1 MHPEILTETQADVLR
16 IVAPFAT
23 DAGFYLSGG
32 TAVALHLGHRRSLD
46 FDWFAPLD
54 FDADLLEDRLLAL
67 LPSVTITSKDDGT
80 LHARASGVQLSFLR
94 YLYPFLQPVVGWT
107 AFGCDLGSIP
117 DLAAMKVA
125 AVANRGSR
133 KDFVDLYAMGVS
145 GLTLPE
151 MVRLYTRRFT
161 DDDLA
166 HVVRSLTYFNDAE
179 REPMPE
185 MLWPTS
191 WNEMKSAVMAWA
203 RNLK

>member
-1 MHPEILTETQADVLR
+1 MHAEILTDTQVEVLR
-16 IVAPFAT
+16 AVAPFAR

-32 TAVALHLGHRRSLD
+32 TAIALHLGHRRSID

-54 FDADLLEDRLLAL
+54 FDPDALEERLLAL
-67 LPSVTITSKDDGT
+67 LPSVTITSKEDGT
-80 LHARASGVQLSFLR
+80 LHALASGVQLSYLR
-94 YLYPFLQPVVGWT
+94 YRYPFLQPVVRW
-107 AFGCDLGSIP
+107 AEFGCDLGSIP

-151 MVRLYTRRFT
+151 MVLLYRRRFT

-166 HVVRSLTYFNDAE
+166 HVLRSLTYFNDAE

-185 MLWPTS
+185 MLWPTA
-191 WNEMKSAVMAWA
+191 WDEMKSSVVRWA
-203 RNLK
+203 GDLK

>member
-1 MHPEILTETQADVLR
+1 MHAEILTKVQVEVLR
-16 IVAPFAT
+16 NVAPIAQA
-23 DAGFYLSGG
+23 AGFYLSGG

-46 FDWFAPLD
+46 FDWFAAFD
-54 FDADLLEDRLLAL
+54 FDPDSVERKLLTL
-67 LPSVTITSKDDGT
+67 LPSTTITSKAEGT
-80 LHARASGVQLSFLR
+80 LHALASGVQLSFLR
-94 YLYPFLQPVVGWT
+94 YRYPFLQPVVGWT
-107 AFGCDLGSIP
+107 EFGCDLGSIP

-145 GLTLPE
+145 GLTLAE

-166 HVVRSLTYFNDAE
+166 HVMRSLTYFNDAE

-185 MLWPTS
+185 MLWPAT
-191 WNEMKSAVMAWA
+191 WPEMKSAVVRWA
-203 RNLK
+203 GELK

>member
-1 MHPEILTETQADVLR
+1 MHAEILTDTQLEVLR
-16 IVAPFAT
+16 TVAPFARDT
-23 DAGFYLSGG
+23 GFYLSGG

-54 FDADLLEDRLLAL
+54 FDPDVLEERLLAL
-67 LPSVTITSKDDGT
+67 LSSVTITAKEDGT
-80 LHARASGVQLSFLR
+80 LHALASGVQLSFLR
-94 YLYPFLQPVVGWT
+94 YRYPFLQPVVRWDE
-107 AFGCDLGSIP
+107 FECDLGSVP

-133 KDFVDLYAMGVS
+133 KDFVDLYSIGVS

-151 MVRLYTRRFT
+151 MVDLYRRRFT
-161 DDDLA
+161 NDDLA

-185 MLWPTS
+185 MLWPMS
-191 WNEMKSAVMAWA
+191 WNEMKSAVERWA
-203 RNLK
+203 GDLK